1 MEKRMVRLG
10 WIGCGQ
16 HSKRDL
22 LIEVVNL
29 KSVHKTVICDLNN
42 DVVQACA
49 VQFGFNQFY
58 SDYVEMFEKE
68 SLDAVVIVGP
78 PQLHENAAE
87 EALKRG
93 IHVFCEK
100 PVSLSSST
108 IKKLSE
114 LAHEKK
120 CKTQVGHF
128 LRYAPAIVELRSNLN
143 NQLLGKP
150 TSFTGTYHTY
160 GPWELRTEWNSTSL
174 LETYLYVQGIHLIDL
189 VEHVLGPIKSI
200 QSAYSISETNRIS
213 VSCLVELQS
222 GINGT
227 LELSSSAPSWSTTFT
242 ILTDKQLEVSVEN
255 GTKYSI
261 KKKADDAKSPLQ
273 LVHQDFGGGYGLNY
287 PNGYLAQ
294 LQAFID
300 SIIYDQNSYPD
311 LHQAFSTTKWIE
323 QIRQED

>member
-1 MEKRMVRLG
+1 MVRLG

-29 KSVHKTVICDLNN
+29 QSVHKTAICDLNN

-58 SDYVEMFEKE
+58 SDYVEMFENE

-128 LRYAPAIVELRSNLN
+128 LRYAPAIVELSSNLKN
-143 NQLLGKP
+143 DAIGKP
-150 TSFTGTYHTY
+150 TSFTGTYHTF
-160 GPWELRTEWNSTSL
+160 GPWELRTEWNSKSL
-174 LETYLYVQGIHLIDL
+174 LETYLFVQGIHLIDL
-189 VEHVLGPIKSI
+189 VEHILGPIKSI
-200 QSAYSISETNRIS
+200 RSAHSISETKRIS

-222 GINGT
+222 GVNGT
-227 LELSSSAPSWSTTFT
+227 LEMSSSAPSWSTNFT
-242 ILTDKQLEVSVEN
+242 ILTDKQLEVSVDN
-255 GTKYSI
+255 GTKYTI

-287 PNGYLAQ
+287 PNGYVAQ

-300 SIIYDQNSYPD
+300 GIINDKNTCPD
-311 LHQAFSTTKWIE
+311 FQQAFVTTNWIE
-323 QIRQED
+323 RIHHKD

>member
-1 MEKRMVRLG
+1 MNKGSVRLG

-29 KSVHKTVICDLNN
+29 KSLHKTAICDLNK
-42 DVVQACA
+42 DLVKSCA
-49 VQFGFNQFY
+49 EQFGFNQFY
-58 SDYVEMFEKE
+58 TDYIEMFENE
-68 SLDAVVIVGP
+68 SLDAVVVVGSP
-78 PQLHENAAE
+78 ELHERVAF

-93 IHVFCEK
+93 VHVFCEK
-100 PVSLSSST
+100 PVSLSSRT
-108 IKKLSE
+108 IKNLSE

-128 LRYAPAIVELRSNLN
+128 LRYAPAIVELHSNLK
-143 NQLLGKP
+143 NQFIGKP
-150 TSFTGTYHTY
+150 TSFTGTYHTF

-189 VEHVLGPIKSI
+189 VEHLLGPIKSI
-200 QSAYSISETNRIS
+200 QSAFSISETNRIS

-222 GINGT
+222 GIKGT
-227 LELSSSAPSWSTTFT
+227 LELSSSAPSWSTTFN

-261 KKKADDAKSPLQ
+261 KKKADDGKSPIQ

-287 PNGYLAQ
+287 ANGYLAQ

-300 SIIYDQNSYPD
+300 SINNDENACPD
-311 LHQAFSTTKWIE
+311 FHQANITTSWIE
-323 QIRQED
+323 RIKHIH